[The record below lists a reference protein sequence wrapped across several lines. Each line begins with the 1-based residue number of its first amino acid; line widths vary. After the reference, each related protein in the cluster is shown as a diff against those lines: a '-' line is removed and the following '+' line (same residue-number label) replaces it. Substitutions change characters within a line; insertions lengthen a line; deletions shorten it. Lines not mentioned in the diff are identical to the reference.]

1 VVAVDLHAIA
11 LGVVEVERL
20 AHEVVGGPVEPPAVA
35 HPSQRLAERRPGGDP
50 ERGVKEPGLGGTAF
64 GAVRVA
70 PEDEQGN
77 RINAEDGLVAV
88 AVEDGEADD
97 VAVEGSRLVEVGD
110 AERDAADPRFGR
122 QAVVVRIVRH
132 TSVDGRPRV
141 QRVDLTRMSVRIK
154 RRDDAVPDMSVEQ
167 EERAIRCL
175 VAKVGLD
182 GHDRGAHVIA
192 RAFRD
197 AGFEVVYS
205 GLHRA
210 PDDIVQAAV
219 QEDVDV
225 LGISILSGA
234 HNTLVPKVIEGLKEY
249 DAFEDTLI
257 LVGGIIPD
265 DDEDDLKALGVAEV
279 FGPGTPM
286 EETVE
291 FIRNNVPE
299 RA

>member
-1 VVAVDLHAIA
+1 
-11 LGVVEVERL
+11 
-20 AHEVVGGPVEPPAVA
+20 
-35 HPSQRLAERRPGGDP
+35 
-50 ERGVKEPGLGGTAF
+50 
-64 GAVRVA
+64 
-70 PEDEQGN
+70 
-77 RINAEDGLVAV
+77 
-88 AVEDGEADD
+88 
-97 VAVEGSRLVEVGD
+97 
-110 AERDAADPRFGR
+110 
-122 QAVVVRIVRH
+122 
-132 TSVDGRPRV
+132 
-141 QRVDLTRMSVRIK
+141 
-154 RRDDAVPDMSVEQ
+154 MSVEQ

-234 HNTLVPKVIEGLKEY
+234 HNTLVPKVIEGLKQY

-265 DDEDDLKALGVAEV
+265 DDEDELKRLGVAEV

-286 EETVE
+286 EETIE
-291 FIRNNVPE
+291 FIRDNVPE

>member
-1 VVAVDLHAIA
+1 
-11 LGVVEVERL
+11 
-20 AHEVVGGPVEPPAVA
+20 
-35 HPSQRLAERRPGGDP
+35 
-50 ERGVKEPGLGGTAF
+50 
-64 GAVRVA
+64 
-70 PEDEQGN
+70 
-77 RINAEDGLVAV
+77 
-88 AVEDGEADD
+88 
-97 VAVEGSRLVEVGD
+97 
-110 AERDAADPRFGR
+110 
-122 QAVVVRIVRH
+122 
-132 TSVDGRPRV
+132 
-141 QRVDLTRMSVRIK
+141 MS
-154 RRDDAVPDMSVEQ
+154 AEQ
-167 EERAIRCL
+167 ETRAVRCL

-210 PDDIVQAAV
+210 PEEIVQAAV

-234 HNTLVPKVIEGLKEY
+234 HNTLIPKVIEGLKEY

-265 DDEDDLKALGVAEV
+265 DDEAELKSLGVAEV

-286 EETVE
+286 EETIE
-291 FIRNNVPE
+291 FVRNNVPE